1 MLSLPTSVTN
11 YGQVVVNPDLESCGA
26 TGIAT
31 PKEQPP
37 RNLSGQ
43 RTGRVR
49 QRWKLDLFTGLTEG
63 ESSTVAS

>member
-1 MLSLPTSVTN
+1 MLSLPTTVTD
-11 YGQVVVNPDLESCGA
+11 YGQVVVNPDRESCGA
-26 TGIAT
+26 TSIAT

-49 QRWKLDLFTGLTEG
+49 QRWKIVVFARHTEG
-63 ESSTVAS
+63 ESSTVKS